1 MNGKDFRMEVGG
13 LIEVP
18 LNFSEEE
25 ME

>member
-25 ME
+25 